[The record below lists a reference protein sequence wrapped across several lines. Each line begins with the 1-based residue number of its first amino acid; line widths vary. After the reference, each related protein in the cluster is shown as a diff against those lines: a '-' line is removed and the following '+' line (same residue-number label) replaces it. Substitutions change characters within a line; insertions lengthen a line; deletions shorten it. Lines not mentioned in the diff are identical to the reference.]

1 MSFATVRW
9 RRAHLSCSLPPLFF
23 RRARNEMAWG
33 GKHQGRMSEKQR
45 KHFFR
50 TSNRSLPRPDPPQ
63 GIPTEIMRTLA
74 QENLSSDPAAFNR
87 RLQELLAA
95 RKLSDGG

>member
-1 MSFATVRW
+1 MEGQATVRQGA
-9 RRAHLSCSLPPLFF
+9 RLSRCALPFSHQ
-23 RRARNEMAWG
+23 AGSENMAWG
-33 GKHQGRMSEKQR
+33 GKHSRMTEKQR

-50 TSNRSLPRPDPPQ
+50 TSNRSLPRPEPPQ

-87 RLQELLAA
+87 RLQELLTAY
-95 RKLSDGG
+95 KLSDGR